1 MMVIPLNLN
10 LVTGTTKTKV
20 MGAAYIPVQ
29 SKQLEF
35 FIKIIAECESQF
47 KGLCVVYSQRA
58 SRMNGHLMNIA
69 FFTCAFLSLIG

>member
-1 MMVIPLNLN
+1 MVIPLNLN

-35 FIKIIAECESQF
+35 FIKIIAECES
-47 KGLCVVYSQRA
+47 
-58 SRMNGHLMNIA
+58 
-69 FFTCAFLSLIG
+69 LSLKAFVWFNTL

>member
-1 MMVIPLNLN
+1 MTLMVIPLNLN

-35 FIKIIAECESQF
+35 FIKIIAECES
-47 KGLCVVYSQRA
+47 
-58 SRMNGHLMNIA
+58 
-69 FFTCAFLSLIG
+69 LSLKAFV